1 LKTAVITS
9 VERPYWIR
17 HGFSMP
23 RDIAYLLD
31 ILEAAKLAASY
42 VSAKTKEEFV
52 RDTQCQDAVIRR
64 LEIIGEAARRIS
76 NEARARLPGLPWSA
90 MINMRN
96 LMIHEYDHVDLAVV
110 WDTVQN
116 HLPTLIQSI
125 APLVPPPGTP

>member
-1 LKTAVITS
+1 
-9 VERPYWIR
+9 
-17 HGFSMP
+17 MP
-23 RDIAYLLD
+23 RDTAYLLD
-31 ILEAAKLAASY
+31 ILEAARLAAAY
-42 VSAKTKEEFV
+42 VSAKTKEEFL

-76 NEARARLPGLPWSA
+76 EETRARLPHLPWSA

-116 HLPTLIQSI
+116 YLPTLIQSI
-125 APLVPPPGTP
+125 APLVPPPENP